1 MKKDLS
7 EVGSRIKKAR
17 KSNGISQIELADRL
31 GISVSHMS
39 NIENGKISV
48 GLDIFMDIIDVLGIP
63 ADWILNGNTDSAA
76 PIPEQAIE
84 LFADC
89 TESEIQALLNVARE
103 VKRSLRSQK

>member
-1 MKKDLS
+1 MKKDLA

-17 KSNGISQIELADRL
+17 KSKGISQVTLADKL

-39 NIENGKISV
+39 NIENGKINV
-48 GLDIFMDIIDVLGIP
+48 GLDIFIDITDALDIS
-63 ADWILNGNTDSAA
+63 ADWLLNGTTDSSAL
-76 PIPEQAIE
+76 IPEQAVQ

-103 VKRSLRSQK
+103 VKNSLRHQ